1 MLVADM
7 HHPGDRQ
14 PSGDRRRPVDEETDQ
29 PRSDAY
35 VYAVSDEEA
44 YLQTDVDE
52 KPGIIAEPPPDRSM
66 FKCSFCRSTDS
77 RVLFGAE
84 YPVRDPNSFA
94 VIARICICDKCVAGF
109 AEALSQES
117 PKAPP
122 AE

>member
-1 MLVADM
+1 M
-7 HHPGDRQ
+7 GE
-14 PSGDRRRPVDEETDQ
+14 GGEQ
-29 PRSDAY
+29 PRGDAFI
-35 VYAVSDEEA
+35 YALRDEAA
-44 YLQTDVDE
+44 YLETGEDE
-52 KPGIIAEPPPDRSM
+52 KPAVVAEPLPDRAS

-117 PKAPP
+117 PKAPRTP
-122 AE
+122 